1 MEKGI
6 SLKKGLLIIW
16 SLLCTVSACAIG
28 YATPYKGS
36 AHSGYIH
43 TSAPVRSSR
52 STMGLAQAPMASMST
67 TSSMSRGIS
76 YNEPSST
83 PAVQGIYTSAS
94 QISGGVMASTTY
106 AQMSIRRAK
115 KEDPDTPPSPGDDGY
130 CPGCAGHYVWDSS
143 LNHGRGGWI
152 CSSCGCELKDG
163 CDCEEE
169 YGYCWCPIDFNW
181 AVALFMTALAAAY
194 AVCKK
199 RTQTVQ

>member
-94 QISGGVMASTTY
+94 QISGGVTA
-106 AQMSIRRAK
+106 AQVYTSGGVMKRK
-115 KEDPDTPPSPGDDGY
+115 VGPGGNPGDCDCDWQWNATLNLWECTKCGSTETDEDY
-130 CPGCAGHYVWDSS
+130 FDENHHHGGDCPCYVPLS
-143 LNHGRGGWI
+143 GGW
-152 CSSCGCELKDG
+152 EV
-163 CDCEEE
+163 
-169 YGYCWCPIDFNW
+169 W
-181 AVALFMTALAAAY
+181 LFMTALAAAY
-194 AVCKK
+194 AVYKK
-199 RTQTVQ
+199 RTQTV

>member
-94 QISGGVMASTTY
+94 QISGGVTAVQTY
-106 AQMSIRRAK
+106 AQMNGPHKAK
-115 KEDPDTPPSPGDDGY
+115 KSGEDMPLPPGSCTECHWEWNPEIGD
-130 CPGCAGHYVWDSS
+130 YV
-143 LNHGRGGWI
+143 
-152 CSSCGCELKDG
+152 CTVCGSEARFG
-163 CDCEEE
+163 CDHMYEE
-169 YGYCWCPIDFNW
+169 GYCWCPIDFNW

-194 AVCKK
+194 AVYKK
-199 RTQTVQ
+199 RTQTV